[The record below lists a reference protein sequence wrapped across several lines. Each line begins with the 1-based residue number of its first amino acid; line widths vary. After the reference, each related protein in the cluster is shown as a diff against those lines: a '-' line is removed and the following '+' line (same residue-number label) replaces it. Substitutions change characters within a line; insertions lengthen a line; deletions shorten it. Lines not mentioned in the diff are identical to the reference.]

1 MEKDKTM
8 IQIEDLLKSNDEG
21 FTISE
26 IAKKTGLARQT
37 ILSRLNHLNGADR
50 ITIKQI
56 NMAKIHKWK
65 DMPEKHSKRTGVQ
78 MQELA
83 AEHITPARG
92 NRGNTPMID
101 MTSIK
106 EQVMKELG
114 SMGKKETQI
123 AEQRAAITTVVG
135 RSKDKSKP
143 ALKGKDGYIKT
154 GVPGLDELFSD
165 GIPKGY
171 AILVAGGAGSGKT
184 LLCLRV
190 LSYHA
195 EQGKNCLYM
204 SFEESVERLTA
215 HMDAFGWGTDCIK
228 KGNLMIK
235 RFNPFEITRSV
246 DALLMKAKGELLIDV
261 DPIIFPENFK
271 PDIIVVDSLTAIASA
286 FIGKEDSYRIY
297 IEQLFRFFEKAGA
310 TAFMV
315 TETQQIP
322 TIYSTSGVEEF
333 LADGVIVLY
342 NMKHGNVRE
351 NAIEV
356 LKLRGAK
363 HVKKIVAMSITE
375 KGVVVYPEQEV
386 FGGVDKND

>member
-37 ILSRLNHLNGADR
+37 ILSRLHHLNGADR

-171 AILVAGGAGSGKT
+171 AILVA
-184 LLCLRV
+184 
-190 LSYHA
+190 
-195 EQGKNCLYM
+195 
-204 SFEESVERLTA
+204 
-215 HMDAFGWGTDCIK
+215 
-228 KGNLMIK
+228 
-235 RFNPFEITRSV
+235 
-246 DALLMKAKGELLIDV
+246 
-261 DPIIFPENFK
+261 
-271 PDIIVVDSLTAIASA
+271 
-286 FIGKEDSYRIY
+286 
-297 IEQLFRFFEKAGA
+297 
-310 TAFMV
+310 
-315 TETQQIP
+315 
-322 TIYSTSGVEEF
+322 
-333 LADGVIVLY
+333 
-342 NMKHGNVRE
+342 
-351 NAIEV
+351 
-356 LKLRGAK
+356 
-363 HVKKIVAMSITE
+363 
-375 KGVVVYPEQEV
+375 
-386 FGGVDKND
+386 